1 MTTPVFRTKVDNR
14 IRSESLFGG
23 REGQG
28 RCTISEKAVQKSM
41 GTAQIYTP
49 PGQCTSG
56 VSGQTSVSGTEYI
69 PGMR

>member
-28 RCTISEKAVQKSM
+28 RCTISEKAAQKSM
-41 GTAQIYTP
+41 GTAQTYTP
-49 PGQCTSG
+49 PERCTSG
-56 VSGQTSVSGTEYI
+56 VLARQVFQELSTFQK
-69 PGMR
+69 